1 MNERFGLSLGS
12 LTSEEAA
19 EILRSEGVSL
29 DTVQKIQAILKR
41 LEDAVYT
48 GKGQKACAFGED
60 ASQLVKQIEK
70 EIR

>member
-19 EILRSEGVSL
+19 EILKSEGADL
-29 DTVQKIQAILKR
+29 DTARKILAILKG
-41 LEDAVYT
+41 LENAVYT
-48 GKGQKACAFGED
+48 GKGQKACALGKD
-60 ASQLVKQIEK
+60 ASQLVRQIEK